1 MKALCLESDGA
12 NRNAVQSNLA
22 RRSMQSARDRGGE
35 RVVAIQEITARWFTF
50 LDESRRYFVPRLT
63 HAGVLLTMAVDD
75 LEKTRFFTS
84 AELQGQWVYPSCDD

>member
-1 MKALCLESDGA
+1 MRSNRTLHVALC
-12 NRNAVQSNLA
+12 NP
-22 RRSMQSARDRGGE
+22 RGIVE
-35 RVVAIQEITARWFTF
+35 ENVFVAIQEITARWFTF